1 MVSNHWI
8 IHGYNANFRT
18 TSYSVCVL
26 PIKVE
31 AILRI
36 CILSQDIRSWP
47 TEGHNWICSSA
58 SWIGSYIFQ
67 GFYKYEFLKSS
78 LLSQASIGW
87 SWVWQ
92 GLYDDGPSGLQN
104 TWTLPRLHGLD
115 NYSLGIN
122 LNWHGHKSGLDKISC
137 SINFAHFSGVKNHFL
152 FSYIS
157 HMSWFYILELF
168 SVPKNTL
175 FVSCFRAAYRHLAP
189 RSVVLWAVSPQVSSG
204 RLMHHW

>member
-1 MVSNHWI
+1 MLVSILDWI
-8 IHGYNANFRT
+8 IYISR
-18 TSYSVCVL
+18 
-26 PIKVE
+26 
-31 AILRI
+31 ILQVRI
-36 CILSQDIRSWP
+36 
-47 TEGHNWICSSA
+47 
-58 SWIGSYIFQ
+58 
-67 GFYKYEFLKSS
+67 LKSS
-78 LLSQASIGW
+78 LFSQAPISW

-115 NYSLGIN
+115 NYSLGMN
-122 LNWHGHKSGLDKISC
+122 LNWHGHKIRLGQNQLLNQFCTLFRRQKS
-137 SINFAHFSGVKNHFL
+137 FL

-168 SVPKNTL
+168 SVPKNNL

-189 RSVVLWAVSPQVSSG
+189 RSVVLWAVSPQASSG